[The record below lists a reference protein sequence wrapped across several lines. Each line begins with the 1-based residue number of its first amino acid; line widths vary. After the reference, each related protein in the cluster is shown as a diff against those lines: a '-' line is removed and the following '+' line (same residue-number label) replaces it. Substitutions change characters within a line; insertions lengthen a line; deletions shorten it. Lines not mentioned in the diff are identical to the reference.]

1 MHPDQLT
8 LADAESVTDLH
19 TFLTRARAIEDGSAR
34 LEAAG
39 TALGVYVPVLY
50 PEALGAPVPTILGLR
65 VARLAE
71 PADLAAVYGLGALTD
86 RLARL
91 AGAST
96 DLSLPPAEAF
106 APWAGVA
113 PPRRGWE
120 RIAEYDDAT
129 LRSVAEDGMRAVA
142 GALPEN
148 AGKPVLATVRS
159 RIWSTP
165 AALVAAAA
173 DPAGP
178 RSGPAA
184 ELPGLA
190 VELPAGAAFAAQALG
205 FLAPQ
210 GTSALFRAGRW
221 LRLSSAHGHV
231 LVRLAPSTGSKT
243 AEPVLAFS

>member
-8 LADAESVTDLH
+8 LADAESVADLH

-50 PEALGAPVPTILGLR
+50 PEALGASVPTVLGLR

-86 RLARL
+86 RLARM

-96 DLSLPPAEAF
+96 ELSLPPAEAF

-120 RIAEYDDAT
+120 RIAAYDDAT

-165 AALVAAAA
+165 ASLVAAAA

-178 RSGPAA
+178 RPAA
-184 ELPGLA
+184 EPAGLA

-210 GTSALFRAGRW
+210 GTSVLFRAGRW

>member
-8 LADAESVTDLH
+8 LADAESVADLH

-39 TALGVYVPVLY
+39 TAVGVYVPVLY
-50 PEALGAPVPTILGLR
+50 PEALGASVPTILGLR

-71 PADLAAVYGLGALTD
+71 PADLAAVYGIGALTD
-86 RLARL
+86 RLARMS
-91 AGAST
+91 GAST
-96 DLSLPPAEAF
+96 SLSLPPAEAF

-178 RSGPAA
+178 RPDA
-184 ELPGLA
+184 EPPVA
-190 VELPAGAAFAAQALG
+190 DLPAGAAFAAQALG

-210 GTSALFRAGRW
+210 GSSALFRAGRW

-243 AEPVLAFS
+243 AGPVLAFS

>member
-8 LADAESVTDLH
+8 LADAESVADLH

-65 VARLAE
+65 VARLAK

-86 RLARL
+86 RLARM
-91 AGAST
+91 AGGST
-96 DLSLPPAEAF
+96 ELSLPPAEAL

-165 AALVAAAA
+165 AALVAASAEDAGGRPDLAA
-173 DPAGP
+173 QT
-178 RSGPAA
+178 PAA
-184 ELPGLA
+184 
-190 VELPAGAAFAAQALG
+190 ELPAGAAFAAQALG
-205 FLAPQ
+205 FLAPE
-210 GTSALFRAGRW
+210 GTSALFSAGRW

-231 LVRLAPSTGSKT
+231 LVRLAPSTGSMS

>member
-1 MHPDQLT
+1 MHSDHLA
-8 LADAESVTDLH
+8 LADAESVADLH

-50 PEALGAPVPTILGLR
+50 PEALGATVPTILGLR

-86 RLARL
+86 RLARMG
-91 AGAST
+91 GAST
-96 DLSLPPAEAF
+96 ELSLPPVEAF

-120 RIAEYDDAT
+120 RIAEYDDAL
-129 LRSVAEDGMRAVA
+129 LRSVAEEGMRAVA

-165 AALVAAAA
+165 AARASVPG

-178 RSGPAA
+178 APAA
-184 ELPGLA
+184 
-190 VELPAGAAFAAQALG
+190 ELPAGAAFAAHALG
-205 FLAPQ
+205 FLAP
-210 GTSALFRAGRW
+210 GGASALFSAGRW

-231 LVRLAPSTGSKT
+231 LVRLASSTGSK
-243 AEPVLAFS
+243 

>member
-1 MHPDQLT
+1 MHPDQLI
-8 LADAESVTDLH
+8 LADAESVADLH

-65 VARLAE
+65 VARLAK

-86 RLARL
+86 RLARM
-91 AGAST
+91 AGGST
-96 DLSLPPAEAF
+96 ELSLPPAEAF

-113 PPRRGWE
+113 PPRRGWAG
-120 RIAEYDDAT
+120 IAEYDDAT

-173 DPAGP
+173 DPAGARP
-178 RSGPAA
+178 GPAA
-184 ELPGLA
+184 
-190 VELPAGAAFAAQALG
+190 ELPAGAAFAAQALG
-205 FLAPQ
+205 FLTPQ
-210 GTSALFRAGRW
+210 GTSALFQAGRW

-231 LVRLAPSTGSKT
+231 LVRLAPSTGSMSG
-243 AEPVLAFS
+243 EPVLAFS